1 MTYPKWNLF
10 PVFLVAILTSAALWG
25 CALGILYFGRWALR
39 GIPLWLSGVV
49 LAVALGCLLGAL
61 ALDYRYSRAKI
72 MRQRLNRERMPL

>member
-1 MTYPKWNLF
+1 MTYLKWNLF

-39 GIPLWLSGVV
+39 GIPLWLSGIG
-49 LAVALGCLLGAL
+49 LAVALVCLSVAM